1 MRKCIILA
9 VLIVS
14 FAIPVGALEL
24 SAPRV
29 PEFAE
34 EFMPEQPQNLAEG
47 IRAVVIQALEHLRP
61 DLKEA
66 SHVCISITAAVMML
80 TLLRTLPGRNEKIAD
95 LAGVLSISVLFLNA
109 SGSMVNLAADTV
121 TQISEYGK
129 LLLPVMTAAMA
140 AQGGVTSSAAIYT
153 ATAIFDALLGSLVSR
168 VLVPMLYFYLALCV
182 AGSAIGED
190 MLKKLRDAMRW
201 LMTWIL
207 KTVLYLFTGYIT
219 VTGVVS
225 GATDASALK
234 AAKLTI
240 SGVVPVVGGI
250 LSDASEAIL
259 VSAGTVKNAAGVYGL
274 FAVMAI
280 WIGPF
285 LKIGAHYLMLR
296 MTGLFCSIF
305 GGKTVSD
312 LIQDFASAL
321 GLLLGM
327 TGAVCLMLLI
337 SLVCFMSGVG

>member
-34 EFMPEQPQNLAEG
+34 EFMPEKPQNLAEG

-168 VLVPMLYFYLALCV
+168 VLVPMLYLS
-182 AGSAIGED
+182 GSMCGR
-190 MLKKLRDAMRW
+190 KRNR
-201 LMTWIL
+201 
-207 KTVLYLFTGYIT
+207 
-219 VTGVVS
+219 
-225 GATDASALK
+225 
-234 AAKLTI
+234 
-240 SGVVPVVGGI
+240 
-250 LSDASEAIL
+250 
-259 VSAGTVKNAAGVYGL
+259 
-274 FAVMAI
+274 
-280 WIGPF
+280 
-285 LKIGAHYLMLR
+285 
-296 MTGLFCSIF
+296 
-305 GGKTVSD
+305 
-312 LIQDFASAL
+312 
-321 GLLLGM
+321 
-327 TGAVCLMLLI
+327 
-337 SLVCFMSGVG
+337 